1 MEGWPRFL
9 LAGDFGLLV
18 EFGDK
23 IDPEINKRVREIFI
37 TLEKFPIDGITEA
50 VPTYRSILIFYDPLK
65 TSPDQLQQKIL
76 ALEKRSREVTIPPP
90 ETIEIPVVYGG
101 DFGPDLGFVA
111 EHNGLNQEE
120 VIEIHTSG
128 IYLIYMLG
136 FTPGFPFLGGLSERL
151 FTPRL
156 KTPRDVVP
164 AGSVGIANNQT
175 GIYPIDSPGGWQLIG
190 RTPIKLYDPKRE
202 NPILLKAGNYLRFKR
217 ITGAEYEEILQ
228 RS

>member
-1 MEGWPRFL
+1 MEKWPRFL
-9 LAGDFGLLV
+9 PAGDLGLLV

-23 IDPEINKRVREIFI
+23 IDPEINQKVRKIFL
-37 TLEKFPIDGITEA
+37 TLEKVAIDGITEA
-50 VPTYRSILIFYDPLK
+50 VPTYRSILIFYDPSK
-65 TSPDQLQQKIL
+65 ISFGQLQQEIL
-76 ALEKRSREVTIPPP
+76 NIDQKLEEVTIPPP
-90 ETIEIPVVYGG
+90 ETIEIPVLYGG
-101 DFGPDLGFVA
+101 EYGPDLDFVA
-111 EHNGLNQEE
+111 QHNGLTPEE

-128 IYLIYMLG
+128 TYLIYMIG

-156 KTPRDVVP
+156 KTPRAVVP

-202 NPILLKAGNYLRFKR
+202 NPILLKAGNYLKFKR
-217 ITGAEYEEILQ
+217 ITEAEYEEILQ